1 LGVEVEL
8 GFEAAEGAPEG
19 AEVEA
24 ARSLTRWLLMEP
36 ELRGVEVRPGAA
48 DPGAGQ
54 MGEVLDVLNVVLS
67 NGIALGS
74 LVTAIAAWRDSRRGG
89 TRVRIERG
97 GTSVVIEG
105 GSAEEVLRI
114 VARLEPPAGGTEH
127 S

>member
-1 LGVEVEL
+1 MEVEL
-8 GFEAAEGAPEG
+8 GFEVAEGAPEG

-24 ARSLTRWLLMEP
+24 ARSLTRWLLAEP
-36 ELRGVEVRPGAA
+36 ELRGVEVRPRSA
-48 DPGAGQ
+48 DPAGGQ
-54 MGEVLDVLNVVLS
+54 MGEVLEVVNVVLA

-74 LVTAIAAWRDSRRGG
+74 LVTAIATWRDSRRGG

-105 GSAEEVLRI
+105 GSAEEVRRI
-114 VARLEPPAGGTEH
+114 VAELEPPAGGAER